1 MSASLV
7 GSEMCIRDRAWRRR
21 SFHTLPRRWPRLRGR
36 ELSMPR
42 GARTSRRPCL
52 LYTSDAADDM

>member
-7 GSEMCIRDRAWRRR
+7 GSEMCIRDSDLDPSAADNDDLTECFFEQPATQAKTHKAKWM
-21 SFHTLPRRWPRLRGR
+21 LG
-36 ELSMPR
+36 
-42 GARTSRRPCL
+42 CL